1 MTNLELVEI
10 LANEGVRFCR
20 VNGFSIEPYG
30 VDGAQLMGRI
40 PLKLARNIC
49 EGVDTKV
56 LRIST
61 HHGSYLE
68 APDKWATNVDLA
80 DILSEIVHN
89 LSQYSDAL
97 KAYDEKRA
105 EYIRQAEQN
114 GKLDDLYV
122 LYMHLDTPE
131 AVKHAIRVIRES
143 GYVNQCLWNR

>member
-1 MTNLELVEI
+1 MTNVELVEI

-30 VDGAQLMGRI
+30 VDGALLKGRI

-49 EGVDTKV
+49 EGVDTKE

-61 HHGSYLE
+61 HHGSYLD
-68 APDKWATNVDLA
+68 APDEWATNVDLA

-89 LSQYSDAL
+89 WQSDAQ
-97 KAYDEKRA
+97 KVYDEKRA
-105 EYIRQAEQN
+105 EYIRKAEQN
-114 GKLDDLYV
+114 GKLDDIYV

-131 AVKHAIRVIRES
+131 AVKHAIKVIRES
-143 GYVNQCLWNR
+143 GYINQCLWDR